1 MRYYTPYIATVIV
14 VIATVSVL
22 LFKSY
27 QPNIRDYK
35 YGNPEYETLIQ
46 TAQNTGLSNITARL
60 YMGKDNSG
68 GPLWYSVTVEK
79 PGLKETQIFAS
90 FEEPVVDKVSV
101 VDGKIKLTTGK
112 TFIDIPVGEI
122 DERIK
127 SPLVYD
133 EQKKSKSEEN
143 STD

>member
-1 MRYYTPYIATVIV
+1 
-14 VIATVSVL
+14 
-22 LFKSY
+22 
-27 QPNIRDYK
+27 
-35 YGNPEYETLIQ
+35 
-46 TAQNTGLSNITARL
+46 
-60 YMGKDNSG
+60 MGKDNSG

-79 PGLKETQIFAS
+79 PDLKEAQIFAS
-90 FEEPVVDKVSV
+90 FEEPVVDKVSI

-133 EQKKSKSEEN
+133 KQKEPKSEKN